1 MIYWGAHGPK
11 PGVITGK
18 ASQRLQEVVQLDT
31 SSTVHRL
38 LQYRAAGSLKDD
50 DDEEDVEGSYTFCR
64 SNPLPADAVLVDEA
78 SMLDLTLTAALL
90 DALAPKTQL
99 VLVGE
104 SFTFGGLKHSVL
116 LQICQAVQVSIV

>member
-1 MIYWGAHGPK
+1 M
-11 PGVITGK
+11 
-18 ASQRLQEVVQLDT
+18 VQLDT

-104 SFTFGGLKHSVL
+104 SFNFGGLKHSVL